1 MNVGFRYSGIW
12 TEVGES
18 DFLHAFFSTI
28 SFHLESN
35 KWGSRYPYL
44 LKKLYYEGLDSQ
56 EIPQALEELKEIQTK
71 FSTMEPNEII
81 WDAEDILKEP
91 PKLFF
96 KDKQVSNLSECFI
109 TVGGK
114 NLINRLIEIFE
125 FCIRR
130 GISVRIQS
138 EADLIK

>member
-12 TEVGES
+12 AEVGES

-44 LKKLYYEGLDSQ
+44 LRKFYYDGLTSQ
-56 EIPQALEELKEIQTK
+56 EIPQALEELKDIRTK
-71 FSTMEPNEII
+71 FSTMKSEEII
-81 WDAEDILKEP
+81 WDAEDLLKKP
-91 PKLFF
+91 PISFLKGL
-96 KDKQVSNLSECFI
+96 QASILSECFI

-130 GISVRIQS
+130 EISIKIQS